1 MAEFLVVYKPSSGR
15 QAQKHLQWL
24 KRQEQK
30 HQITWLWYG
39 TTGEFETDCQTIRLL
54 ANTVT
59 QVIVIGGDGTL
70 HLVVN
75 ATVDMPCRLALLP
88 AGTGNDFARQFPFS
102 EAQWRDTVFSDK
114 TQRMDLGKVGGC
126 YFHNIGGVG
135 FNAAVV
141 EALSVKNKRH
151 PLSYVTAG
159 LSQLFCFAGVSLE
172 LDGRNAVPTM
182 MLVVANG
189 RYFAAGL
196 RPAPN
201 NDNQDGQFELL
212 LFKGCKG
219 WQRVASF
226 VGMLLQFHTSLPF
239 VESWNSESITV
250 RTVGLPIEADGEL
263 VGMTPATFE
272 CLPEKLQLA
281 VL

>member
-1 MAEFLVVYKPSSGR
+1 MAEFLVVYKPNGGR
-15 QAQKHLQWL
+15 QAKKHLQWL
-24 KRQEQK
+24 KTQEQK
-30 HQITWLWYG
+30 HQIIWQWYA
-39 TTGEFETDCQTIRLL
+39 TTGEFETDCRAIRLL

-75 ATVDMPCRLALLP
+75 ATVEMPCRLALLP

-102 EAQWRDTVFSDK
+102 QAQWRDTVFSHK
-114 TQRMDLGKVGGC
+114 TQRMDLGKVGGR

-141 EALSVKNKRH
+141 EALCVKNTRH

-159 LSQLFCFAGVSLE
+159 LSQLFRFAGVLLE
-172 LDGRNAVPTM
+172 LDNRQALPTM

-196 RPAPN
+196 CPAPN
-201 NDNQDGQFELL
+201 NDSQDGQFELL
-212 LFKGCKG
+212 VFKGCKG
-219 WQRVASF
+219 WQRVVSF
-226 VGMLLQFHTSLPF
+226 VGMLLQCHTSLPF
-239 VESWNSESITV
+239 VETWNSESITV
-250 RTVGLPIEADGEL
+250 HTVGLPIEADGEL
-263 VGMTPATFE
+263 VGVTPATFE
-272 CLPEKLQLA
+272 CLSEKLLLA